1 MGLCG
6 SGVGLGGGLKLYFGG
21 VLFWGFWGG
30 GVLGGS
36 RGGSRRGG
44 VGGGCVHQNTAC
56 TSEVPGGCAKP
67 TDLSNY

>member
-6 SGVGLGGGLKLYFGG
+6 SGVGLGGGPESVFGG
-21 VLFWGFWGG
+21 GAVLGGFGG
-30 GVLGGS
+30 GVGG
-36 RGGSRRGG
+36 GAFWGG